1 MKKIVL
7 FLYVLGFATGPT
19 FLDARPAAVEYDD
32 YDEDY
37 DDDDYYDEDYIDPT
51 DLNAIHNN
59 INENLAVIVDDS
71 LDGYTKLFSKVG
83 NFFGFGKKKPE
94 VQTKIVYKVR
104 PKQEKQKSKTLSSSS
119 AVNKSKQKT
128 KTLSKKEKE
137 VVAVQTI
144 KKSFAVS
151 DTPLFRKRDIPV
163 KINPAQEGS

>member
-59 INENLAVIVDDS
+59 INENQRQL
-71 LDGYTKLFSKVG
+71 L
-83 NFFGFGKKKPE
+83 
-94 VQTKIVYKVR
+94 
-104 PKQEKQKSKTLSSSS
+104 QEKD
-119 AVNKSKQKT
+119 AM
-128 KTLSKKEKE
+128 LSKSEIEISKLKQQLTQIQLELQRLLL
-137 VVAVQTI
+137 A
-144 KKSFAVS
+144 
-151 DTPLFRKRDIPV
+151 L
-163 KINPAQEGS
+163 